1 MPTMQDGD
9 VYQTLADIGDIA
21 RDLSIAP
28 TTPIDVGISSW
39 SNVTCQT
46 GKRPV
51 QCHPNRLQFH
61 CIARR

>member
-1 MPTMQDGD
+1 MPPMQDGD
-9 VYQTLADIGDIA
+9 VYQTLADIDDIA

-46 GKRPV
+46 GKPPV
-51 QCHPNRLQFH
+51 QCHPNRL
-61 CIARR
+61 